1 MLRALASYFF
11 GGIEDE
17 TPEAPIEC
25 ETREVNDWLVVNL
38 PDQNRDSINLN
49 EDDDTYEIDDEDIR
63 NEMDEDDTVEV
74 DASDTYEMDSD
85 EDDILLSVSFLM
97 MPPDGEKLIS
107 ELSNDQYRFESRV
120 SEQHTDLFPILSP
133 PSYWKYFCEGTDS
146 RQLMNTERTSKQ
158 ILDLIFPVQPAI
170 QRPAKIN
177 DDHAEALLD
186 LIIGSRIQ
194 KRAQRN
200 EIVNEFEG
208 VHVHVIDLTPP
219 PMYSKSY
226 VNHRHPE
233 KLLNYDILQRI
244 KELEPEQQA
253 VQRSAKKTLTRG
265 QLNRQNKN
273 YMYETSS
280 KRNRRSNRQ
289 RNHSGANNNRK
300 C

>member
-17 TPEAPIEC
+17 TPEASIEC

-38 PDQNRDSINLN
+38 PDQTKDSINLN
-49 EDDDTYEIDDEDIR
+49 DDDDTYEIDDEDIR
-63 NEMDEDDTVEV
+63 DEMDEDDTVEV
-74 DASDTYEMDSD
+74 DASDTYEMDSE
-85 EDDILLSVSFLM
+85 EDDILMSVSFLM
-97 MPPDGEKLIS
+97 MPPDSGKPSL
-107 ELSNDQYRFESRV
+107 ELSNNQYSFDDSIT
-120 SEQHTDLFPILSP
+120 EQYPDMFPVLSP
-133 PSYWKYFCEGTDS
+133 RNFITYFCNN
-146 RQLMNTERTSKQ
+146 RKNKQLMNAESFSDQ
-158 ILDLIFPVQPAI
+158 IIKIVFPVQSAI
-170 QRPAKIN
+170 QQPTKMC
-177 DDHAEALLD
+177 DDTREALLD
-186 LIIGSRIQ
+186 LILDSRIQ
-194 KRAQRN
+194 KRAHRN
-200 EIVNEFEG
+200 EIVTEFG
-208 VHVHVIDLTPP
+208 VHVHTIDLTPP

-233 KLLNYDILQRI
+233 KLLNHDILQRI

-253 VQRSAKKTLTRG
+253 VQRSAKKILTRG